1 MIKDVLI
8 QLKQSLQERINK
20 KEYLAVMQGGEV
32 NEETENNFELEMT
45 NLGEVKNKAD
55 IAITTKE

>member
-1 MIKDVLI
+1 MIKDVLT
-8 QLKQSLQERINK
+8 QLKQSLLERINK

>member
-1 MIKDVLI
+1 
-8 QLKQSLQERINK
+8 
-20 KEYLAVMQGGEV
+20 MQGGEV